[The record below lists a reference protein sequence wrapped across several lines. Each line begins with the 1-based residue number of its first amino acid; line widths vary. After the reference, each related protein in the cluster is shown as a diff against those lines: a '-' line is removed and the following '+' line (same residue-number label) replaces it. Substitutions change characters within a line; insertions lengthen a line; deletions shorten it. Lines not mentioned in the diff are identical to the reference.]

1 MSVLMAGS
9 AAIAIGG
16 AIYKGV
22 QAKKAKDAAEEQQA
36 MMQRQIT
43 AFENNRQDVINP
55 YSDVKSLADL
65 ATDLTSNM
73 GNAYNNLGVATQ
85 AAEMQMEQTD
95 IALANTLDV
104 LQTTGASAGGA
115 TALAQAA
122 ARSKK
127 GVAANIEQQESRNM
141 MAQAK
146 GEENLNRLQVSEGA
160 RVQGLQIAE
169 GGREQMANAQGRAFE
184 FNAQENRDTASL
196 NRMAGQEAQARMDI
210 STQNANMDA
219 AISAG
224 ISGVSSGLQAGASMA
239 NDRSIADAGFDS
251 EQKIAGVYEKTE

>member
-9 AAIAIGG
+9 AAVAIGG

-22 QAKKAKDAAEEQQA
+22 QAKNAREAAEKQQA

-73 GNAYNNLGVATQ
+73 GNAFDNLGVATM
-85 AAEMQMEQTD
+85 ASEIQMEQTD
-95 IALANTLDV
+95 IALANTLDT
-104 LQTTGASAGGA
+104 LRATGASAGGA

-122 ARSKK
+122 ARSKQ

-146 GEENLNRLQVSEGA
+146 GEENLNRLKVSEGA

-184 FNAQENRDTASL
+184 FSSQENRDNTQL

-224 ISGVSSGLQAGASMA
+224 ISGLSSGLQAGSSMI
-239 NDRSIADAGFDS
+239 NSN
-251 EQKIAGVYEKTE
+251 EQAKLTREKDVKIAELYN

>member
-9 AAIAIGG
+9 AAVAIGG

-22 QAKKAKDAAEEQQA
+22 QAKNAREAAEKQQA

-65 ATDLTSNM
+65 ATDLTSDM
-73 GNAYNNLGVATQ
+73 GNAFDNLGVATM
-85 AAEMQMEQTD
+85 ASEIQMEQTD
-95 IALANTLDV
+95 IALANTLDT
-104 LQTTGASAGGA
+104 LRATGASAGGA

-122 ARSKK
+122 ARSKQ

-146 GEENLNRLQVSEGA
+146 GEENLNRLKVSEGA

-184 FNAQENRDTASL
+184 FSSQENRDNMQL

-224 ISGVSSGLQAGASMA
+224 ISGLSSGLQAGSSMINSNEQA
-239 NDRSIADAGFDS
+239 KLTRENDV
-251 EQKIAGVYEKTE
+251 KIAKLYN